1 MSFSVETLKEHTKE
15 RLTNEVIAWFTTVR
29 PDGRPHSVPV
39 WFLWEG
45 ESVLIFSKN
54 NQKIRNLAQ
63 NPNVV
68 LALDNTDDGGDVII
82 LEGQARVLSSDEERT
97 DTTLPAYKAKYG
109 AEMQEIGFTPE
120 SMGQEYNQVIRVTID
135 RFTSQ

>member
-1 MSFSVETLKEHTKE
+1 MSFSVETLKDYTKE
-15 RLTNEVIAWFTTVR
+15 RLTNETIAWFITVR

-45 ESVLIFSKN
+45 ETILIFSKN

-68 LALDNTDDGGDVII
+68 LALDNTAGGDDVII
-82 LEGQARVLSSDEERT
+82 LEGKARVLSSDEEQPA
-97 DTTLPAYKAKYG
+97 TTLPAYVEKYCAG
-109 AEMQEIGFTPE
+109 MQSIGFTPE
-120 SMGQEYNQVIRVTID
+120 SMAQQYNQVIRVTID